1 MTVIL
6 LYYPFKS
13 LTLLTL
19 ADNNFL
25 TFFRIDIQLGK
36 LLLY

>member
-1 MTVIL
+1 MTVII

-19 ADNNFL
+19 ADNNFIKKIL
-25 TFFRIDIQLGK
+25 EKIF
-36 LLLY
+36 